1 MSEHTG
7 WLLLTFHAIFGWKA
21 LWMLEGLL
29 HQMSVISAAAPRREF
44 PQSRILLPQDEN
56 QPDQLPL
63 KPPQPP
69 HPGVIDNIWKTL
81 HSGGRCNDGFCSKSF
96 VFFPEGQT
104 ARTEKEHTM
113 DGFRKRTLSR
123 PEKAWSVNSLVMYWL
138 PAYAACCLQLPGTTQ
153 AIGVKLKSHGGVD
166 VFSCC
171 LKSMGERKW
180 CRWDFWLHS
189 RKQNNIGK

>member
-1 MSEHTG
+1 M
-7 WLLLTFHAIFGWKA
+7 
-21 LWMLEGLL
+21 

-44 PQSRILLPQDEN
+44 PQSRILLPQAEN

-104 ARTEKEHTM
+104 ARTEK
-113 DGFRKRTLSR
+113 G
-123 PEKAWSVNSLVMYWL
+123 A
-138 PAYAACCLQLPGTTQ
+138 
-153 AIGVKLKSHGGVD
+153 HGG
-166 VFSCC
+166 
-171 LKSMGERKW
+171 
-180 CRWDFWLHS
+180 WLQETNAVS
-189 RKQNNIGK
+189 S